1 MDLQLTGKR
10 ALISGS
16 SSGIGAECARTLAR
30 EGVAVVVH
38 GRDRARAEA
47 VAREITDAGGKAAVT
62 IGDLEQDEEADQVA
76 AEALAAFGGI
86 DILVNNAGLLIR
98 AENPDWTTVPMS
110 DWMRSFS
117 INILAAVRLSQKLAP
132 GMIARGWGR
141 IINFSSTAGH
151 QSLGQLLEYGP
162 AKASV
167 HNFTINLS
175 RMIAGQGVTVNTIA
189 PGMILTP
196 GIEHHMDS
204 MAGQP
209 GWADTRAENEKLYCT
224 VHYPQPIPRPGRPSE
239 IAAAVSMLSSP
250 RSDYTTGSM
259 LRIDGGA
266 SKAL

>member
-38 GRDRARAEA
+38 GRDRERAEA
-47 VAREITDAGGKAAVT
+47 VAKQITDAGGKAAVT
-62 IGDLEQDEEADQVA
+62 IGDLEQDDEADRVA
-76 AEALAAFGGI
+76 AEALDAFGGI

-175 RMIAGQGVTVNTIA
+175 RMIAPNGRDG
-189 PGMILTP
+189 
-196 GIEHHMDS
+196 EHHRPRHDPD
-204 MAGQP
+204 AGH
-209 GWADTRAENEKLYCT
+209 RAS
-224 VHYPQPIPRPGRPSE
+224 HGF
-239 IAAAVSMLSSP
+239 
-250 RSDYTTGSM
+250 
-259 LRIDGGA
+259 DGGPARLGRHPRGKREALLHRALSRSRSRAPA
-266 SKAL
+266 SRARLPRR